1 MLKQLN
7 RGDDAPLFTLLNQNG
22 EPVSLAQFR
31 GKKVL
36 VYFYPK
42 ALTPGCT
49 TQACGLRDS
58 KAELDK
64 FNLIILILF
73 LSMSVSLPLKYTV
86 LLSLA

>member
-42 ALTPGCT
+42 ALQHKLAAYVIAKPNWI
-49 TQACGLRDS
+49 
-58 KAELDK
+58 
-64 FNLIILILF
+64 NLILLF
-73 LSMSVSLPLKYTV
+73 
-86 LLSLA
+86 